1 MKRIVGIV
9 AVIMA
14 LSALSGASAQTS
26 PGKADFPYCAD
37 LTGAV
42 RPGGL
47 AGVTLAGVTLAGD
60 VLEQCAPDCG
70 DLRLFDSTGREIPYV
85 VLENSRPA
93 EPQVTYSLEMVDYHE
108 TAGKAVVIVR
118 LPEKH
123 RPVSVIEVNT
133 PDRDFKKGV
142 LLESGRDG
150 RTWRVMSRDVL
161 YDFSSRVNLRKTRI
175 EFPKTADR
183 YFRLT
188 VSDEGGTAKPGQP
201 MRLSYQGL
209 DFSVEG
215 MAEKKLSIKGVQGL
229 TAPQRER
236 IPVYDSRTFRDVKT
250 ETDKDGNTVVILSAR
265 LPVER
270 IAFDIADAYFSRSI
284 TISASDK
291 GKDALV
297 LSRGAIHRFVLD
309 GQKEEQ
315 TALDVRSRKSGTY
328 RILIENR
335 KNPPLAIR
343 GITLSWVE
351 QNLYFIT
358 ERPGETYT
366 ICFGNE
372 SLSRPEY
379 DIARFITNRT
389 LPDHRLLQLRRG
401 DIRVNSSYVAAT
413 PRAERDRIE
422 RTVLISVVI
431 VVVALLV
438 VWIFRL
444 MKKLDHEKGP

>member
-1 MKRIVGIV
+1 MKRVLSIL
-9 AVIMA
+9 AVIIL
-14 LSALSGASAQTS
+14 LSAVSGTSAQAS
-26 PGKADFPYCAD
+26 LGQPDFPYCAD
-37 LTGAV
+37 LSGAV

-47 AGVTLAGVTLAGD
+47 AGVTLAGD
-60 VLEQCAPDCG
+60 VLEQCTPVFD
-70 DLRLFDSTGREIPYV
+70 DLRLFDSHSREIPFV

-93 EPQVTYSLEMVDYHE
+93 EPQEEYALEMTDYHE
-108 TAGKAVVIVR
+108 TAGKAVIIAQ
-118 LPEKH
+118 LPETH
-123 RPVSVIEVNT
+123 RSVSVIEINT
-133 PDRDFKKGV
+133 PDRDFKKGI

-150 RTWRVMSRDVL
+150 RTWRVVSRDVL

-188 VSDEGGTAKPGQP
+188 VSDDGGKAQP
-201 MRLSYQGL
+201 DRNMRLSYQGL

-215 MAEKKLSIKGVQGL
+215 MTEKKLSIKGVHGL

-236 IPVYDSRTFRDVKT
+236 IPVYDSRTFRDLKT
-250 ETDKDGNTVVILSAR
+250 ETDKDGNTVIVLDAS

-270 IAFDIADAYFSRSI
+270 IAFDIADAYYSRSV
-284 TISASDK
+284 TISTSDT
-291 GKDALV
+291 GKNERV
-297 LSRGAIHRFVLD
+297 LFRGAIHKFVLD

-315 TALDVRSRKSGTY
+315 TALDVRSRKSRTY
-328 RILIENR
+328 RIVIENR

-358 ERPGETYT
+358 EQPGEVYT

-379 DIARFITNRT
+379 DIARFISNRT
-389 LPDHRLLQLRRG
+389 LTDHQLLQLRRG
-401 DIRVNSSYVAAT
+401 DIRVNSAYVPVTPKAA
-413 PRAERDRIE
+413 RDRIE
-422 RTVLISVVI
+422 KTVLIVV
-431 VVVALLV
+431 VLLVVALLAI
-438 VWIFRL
+438 WIFRL